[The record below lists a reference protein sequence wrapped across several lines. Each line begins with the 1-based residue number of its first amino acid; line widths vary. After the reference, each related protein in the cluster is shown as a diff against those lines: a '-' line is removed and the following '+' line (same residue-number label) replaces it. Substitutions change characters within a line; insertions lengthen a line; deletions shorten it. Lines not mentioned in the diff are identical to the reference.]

1 MAVTLVTIY
10 IYIYIDTF
18 TKNNIGL
25 KVTKNVTLFS
35 MPCQNQKRIKR
46 LMLGY
51 SPTHW
56 SLFA

>member
-1 MAVTLVTIY
+1 MAVTLVTLH
-10 IYIYIDTF
+10 IYIDTF
-18 TKNNIGL
+18 
-25 KVTKNVTLFS
+25 TKNVTLFS